1 VHDSNSLILRRKKSG
16 TADAKALLQSF
27 PFNNQSLLES
37 TMKKLLIA
45 SLLTSAFAVP
55 AFAQTAAPAAEA
67 APASPHTL
75 TANIGLFSSYRFRGI
90 DQTYGK
96 PALQGGVDY
105 SHESGLYAGNWNSNV
120 SSGAGF
126 PDGNLEM
133 DFYGGWKKSWG
144 DWGLDLGGIVYYYP
158 GSEGR
163 ALGTGADKGAVTNKE
178 LYIGGSWKTVSLK
191 YYHSVDDYFSL
202 RGWDS
207 AGTTTGK
214 STKGT
219 HYLDLSATYDLGDGW
234 GVNGHVGHLSAKNL
248 HNGSYTDW
256 KVGVTKDLSGW
267 VVGLAYVGTNA
278 SGDCSGA
285 STYQPYCFAKS
296 IQDDNGTLDLSSSN
310 KDSGRGIA
318 VLSVSRSF

>member
-1 VHDSNSLILRRKKSG
+1 
-16 TADAKALLQSF
+16 
-27 PFNNQSLLES
+27 
-37 TMKKLLIA
+37 MKKLILA
-45 SLLTSAFAVP
+45 AALTSAFAAPVY
-55 AFAQTAAPAAEA
+55 AQGAAPAAE
-67 APASPHTL
+67 ASPHTL

-96 PALQGGVDY
+96 PALQGGFDY

-133 DFYGGWKKSWG
+133 DFYGGWKKTWG
-144 DWGLDLGGIVYYYP
+144 DWGLDVGAILYYYP

-163 ALGTGADKGAVTNKE
+163 NLGTKADSGAVTNKE

-207 AGTTTGK
+207 TGTSTGK

-234 GVNGHVGHLSAKNL
+234 GINGHVGHLSAKNQ

-256 KVGVTKDLSGW
+256 KVGVTKDFSGW
-267 VVGLAYVGTNA
+267 VVGLSYVGTNA
-278 SGDCSGA
+278 EGNCSGS
-285 STYQPYCFAKS
+285 STWQPYCFAKS
-296 IQDDNGTLDLSSSN
+296 LQDEGKGQALDASSST
-310 KDSGRGIA
+310 KDAGRGIA